1 MFKSNFWDETKYQKI
16 KIIRYNFV
24 KNRCNL
30 IDIIISTYLF
40 VTFLIILGVV
50 GVMRSP
56 GPLELGKVQK
66 FTNFILAD
74 LYQAETQIISCL
86 TIYYQRKRETE
97 LLKQEYDI

>member
-1 MFKSNFWDETKYQKI
+1 M
-16 KIIRYNFV
+16 
-24 KNRCNL
+24 
-30 IDIIISTYLF
+30 
-40 VTFLIILGVV
+40 